1 MHQTVSGRLGT
12 EWVQVIAHDAFP
24 RLLEKL
30 LPRSCRR
37 GGPHGRGVR
46 WCAGKNVAVAF
57 HRHTKHTWPPPA
69 PPASLLPVMLSHQGN
84 PHGHGQK
91 GGLAGQ
97 DRCLTVVHVLR

>member
-1 MHQTVSGRLGT
+1 MHQTVSGRLET

-30 LPRSCRR
+30 LPGSCRR

-57 HRHTKHTWPPPA
+57 HRHTKHTWPPQCP
-69 PPASLLPVMLSHQGN
+69 PPACSR
-84 PHGHGQK
+84 
-91 GGLAGQ
+91 A
-97 DRCLTVVHVLR
+97 C